1 MTVSAAQLFPGEL
14 RLDEE
19 GACDDYRLADDMFR
33 EAVQANLAEED
44 NLESIR
50 AAFEQR
56 VNDAFER
63 GEFIVEVKRLTVDHM
78 WSRVNGRAGMNT
90 LAVVKEIASGQI
102 GIDLDAWL
110 DQVVTVGTRR
120 RSTVRDLGKGDW
132 DRIVA
137 VRQENADRAAEA
149 LEMTKRA
156 ARISVPS
163 WVAKWCP
170 AHMWGPRAKGT
181 YA

>member
-1 MTVSAAQLFPGEL
+1 MSRT
-14 RLDEE
+14 E
-19 GACDDYRLADDMFR
+19 GSPFSRDDYRLADDMFR

-44 NLESIR
+44 NLESIG

-156 ARISVPS
+156 ARISVAALAQYGDMAAAAPHL
-163 WVAKWCP
+163 VA
-170 AHMWGPRAKGT
+170 ADSAQES
-181 YA
+181 A

>member
-1 MTVSAAQLFPGEL
+1 MSRT
-14 RLDEE
+14 E
-19 GACDDYRLADDMFR
+19 GSPFSRDDYRLADDMFR
-33 EAVQANLAEED
+33 EAVHANLAEED

-50 AAFEQR
+50 ATFEQR

-156 ARISVPS
+156 ARISVAALAQYGDMAAAAPHL
-163 WVAKWCP
+163 VA
-170 AHMWGPRAKGT
+170 ADSEQESA
-181 YA
+181 

>member
-1 MTVSAAQLFPGEL
+1 MSRT
-14 RLDEE
+14 E
-19 GACDDYRLADDMFR
+19 GSPFSRDDYRLADDMFR

-44 NLESIR
+44 NLEAIR
-50 AAFEQR
+50 EDFEVR

-78 WSRVNGRAGMNT
+78 WARVNGRAGMNT

-102 GIDLDAWL
+102 GIALDAWL
-110 DQVVTVGTRR
+110 DQVVTVGKHR

-137 VRQENADRAAEA
+137 VRQENADRASEA

-156 ARISVPS
+156 AKISVAAMAQYGDMTSAAPHL
-163 WVAKWCP
+163 VA
-170 AHMWGPRAKGT
+170 ADAS
-181 YA
+181 AQESA

>member
-1 MTVSAAQLFPGEL
+1 MSRT
-14 RLDEE
+14 E
-19 GACDDYRLADDMFR
+19 GSPFSRDDYRLADDMFR

-50 AAFEQR
+50 ATFEQR

-156 ARISVPS
+156 ARISVAALAQYGDMAAAAPHL
-163 WVAKWCP
+163 VA
-170 AHMWGPRAKGT
+170 ADSAQES
-181 YA
+181 A

>member
-1 MTVSAAQLFPGEL
+1 MSRT
-14 RLDEE
+14 E
-19 GACDDYRLADDMFR
+19 GSPFSRDDYRLADDMFR

-44 NLESIR
+44 NLDAIR
-50 AAFEQR
+50 ETFEQR

-78 WSRVNGRAGMNT
+78 WARVNGRAGMNT

-102 GIDLDAWL
+102 GMDLDAWL
-110 DQVVTVGTRR
+110 DQVVTVGKHR
-120 RSTVRDLGKGDW
+120 RSTVRDLGKSDW

-149 LEMTKRA
+149 LELTKKAAQMSAAAMAQYGDMTKA
-156 ARISVPS
+156 APHLVSTDTTDQAS
-163 WVAKWCP
+163 A
-170 AHMWGPRAKGT
+170 
-181 YA
+181 

>member
-1 MTVSAAQLFPGEL
+1 MSPT
-14 RLDEE
+14 E
-19 GACDDYRLADDMFR
+19 GSPFSRDDYRLGDDMFR

-156 ARISVPS
+156 AKISVAAMAQYGDMTSAAPHL
-163 WVAKWCP
+163 VA
-170 AHMWGPRAKGT
+170 ADSEQESA
-181 YA
+181 

>member
-1 MTVSAAQLFPGEL
+1 MSRT
-14 RLDEE
+14 E
-19 GACDDYRLADDMFR
+19 GSPFSRDDYRLAEDMFR

-44 NLESIR
+44 NLEAIR
-50 AAFEQR
+50 ATFEKR

-63 GEFIVEVKRLTVDHM
+63 GEFMVEVRRLTVDHM

-156 ARISVPS
+156 ARISVAALAQYGDMAAAAPHL
-163 WVAKWCP
+163 VA
-170 AHMWGPRAKGT
+170 ADSAQES
-181 YA
+181 A

>member
-1 MTVSAAQLFPGEL
+1 MSRT
-14 RLDEE
+14 E
-19 GACDDYRLADDMFR
+19 GSPFSRDDYRLADDMFR

-90 LAVVKEIASGQI
+90 LAVVKEIDSGQV

-156 ARISVPS
+156 ARISVAALAQYGDMAAAAPHL
-163 WVAKWCP
+163 VA
-170 AHMWGPRAKGT
+170 ADSAQES
-181 YA
+181 A